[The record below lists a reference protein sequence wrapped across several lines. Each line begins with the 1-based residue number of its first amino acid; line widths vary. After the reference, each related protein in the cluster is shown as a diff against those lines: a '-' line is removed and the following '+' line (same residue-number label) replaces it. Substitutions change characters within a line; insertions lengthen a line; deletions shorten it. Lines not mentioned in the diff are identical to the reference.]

1 MSVQEH
7 DGAVPV
13 LLVEDDPDDVQIAK
27 RAFEKGNIANPL
39 FVVRDGEEAME
50 FLQHTGRYAD
60 AAQAPRPGV
69 ILLDLNLPRLDGREV
84 LGLIKKDPNLLR
96 IPVVVLTTS
105 ADEADVLE
113 CYEGGANTYITKP
126 VEFGKFLEA
135 VITIGEYWLR
145 IAVIPGACRGVKT

>member
-1 MSVQEH
+1 MSAAENTPV
-7 DGAVPV
+7 VPV

-39 FVVRDGEEAME
+39 YIVRDGEEAME

-60 AAQAPRPGV
+60 ADQAPRPGL

-84 LGLIKKDPNLLR
+84 LGLIKKDPDLLR

-105 ADEADVLE
+105 SDEADVLE
-113 CYEGGANTYITKP
+113 CYKDGANTFITKP
-126 VEFGKFLEA
+126 VQFGKFLEA
-135 VITIGEYWLR
+135 VITIGQYWLR
-145 IAVIPGACRGVKT
+145 IAVIPGDRQGRNA